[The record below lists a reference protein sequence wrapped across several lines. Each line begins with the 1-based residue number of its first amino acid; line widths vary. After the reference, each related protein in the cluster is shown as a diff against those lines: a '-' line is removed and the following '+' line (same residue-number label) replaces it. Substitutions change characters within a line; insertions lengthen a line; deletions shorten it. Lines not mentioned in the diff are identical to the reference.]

1 MEKLVL
7 DSPNQVRT
15 CEAKANGEIRG
26 IHFEGLAAGSMAG
39 VLDPVIKNDGVAGCG
54 EEVQI
59 LGGCG
64 GKIYEPAKLRVND
77 GGLRM

>member
-1 MEKLVL
+1 
-7 DSPNQVRT
+7 
-15 CEAKANGEIRG
+15 
-26 IHFEGLAAGSMAG
+26 MAG